1 MASALASFVGQNI
14 GAGQIERAR
23 KGCRA
28 ALAITLGAALILGTG
43 MLMFDRRILGFY
55 NITADALLRGTEH
68 LDVMCI
74 LLPVFTVQQVINGA
88 LQGAGDVQI
97 PVVSSFTDLVLRLA
111 GAKLLSLTA
120 LSFRS
125 IYLSSPPAWII
136 ACLISVI
143 RYRQGTWAKQQLTEN
158 HRKSVCPSEP
168 R

>member
-1 MASALASFVGQNI
+1 MNIETGRKILQYILKPASWMYGCV
-14 GAGQIERAR
+14 AGVRNW
-23 KGCRA
+23 
-28 ALAITLGAALILGTG
+28 
-43 MLMFDRRILGFY
+43 MFDRRILGFY